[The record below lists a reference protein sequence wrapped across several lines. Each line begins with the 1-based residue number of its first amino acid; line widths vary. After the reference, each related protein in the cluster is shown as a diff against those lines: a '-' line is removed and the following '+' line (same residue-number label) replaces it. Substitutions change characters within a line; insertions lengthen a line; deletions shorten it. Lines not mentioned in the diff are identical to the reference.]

1 MNDRTETGSSF
12 SSGCLREA
20 ATRNPISAGPDR
32 VGRSLDVNRRKVA
45 GGSRGMLLKGPD
57 AVGFVPK
64 WGVATRR
71 DNPVPWL
78 SDWG

>member
-1 MNDRTETGSSF
+1 
-12 SSGCLREA
+12 
-20 ATRNPISAGPDR
+20 
-32 VGRSLDVNRRKVA
+32 
-45 GGSRGMLLKGPD
+45 MLLKGPD